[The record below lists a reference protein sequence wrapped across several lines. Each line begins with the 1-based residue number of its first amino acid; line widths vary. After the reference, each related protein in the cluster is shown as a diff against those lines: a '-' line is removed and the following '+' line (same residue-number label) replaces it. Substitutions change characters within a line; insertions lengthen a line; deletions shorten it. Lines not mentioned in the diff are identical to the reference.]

1 MAFPYLWRMKK
12 VTIKPQREASLQRFH
27 PWIFSGSIHSVE
39 KGTKNGDVISLINVK
54 GEKLAIG
61 HYFDGSIAVRI
72 LSFDG
77 HQTIEEI
84 LKTKIESAFDYR
96 KQLGLT
102 TNPQT
107 NVYRL
112 IHAEGDSLPGLIIDI
127 YGSTA
132 VIKCHTIGMY
142 QHLSLLTDIL
152 TGIYGDKLNIFDKS
166 SDLINEATDKNYI
179 KGSYIKEIW
188 LENGYQFEI
197 DWEKGQKTG
206 FFIDQRNNRAA
217 LQKYCQGKKVMN
229 LFSYSGGFSIYAQ
242 GAGAEKVVSVD
253 ASASANEI
261 CKRNFQLNFQSEHEA
276 ITADALDYIKEMSK
290 EFDVIILDPPA
301 FAKHLSAKHKA
312 IQAYKRINY
321 QAIRHIQSGG
331 ILFTFSCS
339 QVIDALTFRDTVVAA
354 GIEAGRTIRI
364 VQQLSQPEDHP
375 INLFHPES
383 NYLKGLVLWIE

>member
-1 MAFPYLWRMKK
+1 MYKK

-39 KGTKNGDVISLINVK
+39 KGTKNGDAVILINVK
-54 GEKLAIG
+54 GEKLAVG
-61 HYFDGSIAVRI
+61 HYFEGSIAVRV

-77 HQTIEEI
+77 DQSIEDI
-84 LKTKIESAFDYR
+84 LKDKLEKAYSYR
-96 KQLGLT
+96 RQLGLVDNPN
-102 TNPQT
+102 TNL
-107 NVYRL
+107 YRL
-112 IHAEGDSLPGLIIDI
+112 IHAEGDGLPGLIIDI
-127 YGSTA
+127 YGHTA
-132 VIKCHTIGMY
+132 VIQCHTVGMY
-142 QHLSLLTDIL
+142 QHLSCIEEVLVGL
-152 TGIYGDKLNIFDKS
+152 YGSEINIFDKS
-166 SDLINEATDKNYI
+166 SDLIQEAKEKNYI
-179 KGSYIKEIW
+179 RGSYQRENW
-188 LENGYQFEI
+188 VENGYQFDI

-206 FFIDQRNNRAA
+206 FFIDQRNNRKA
-217 LQKYCQGKKVMN
+217 LQAYCSGKKVMN

-242 GAGAEKVVSVD
+242 AAGAAKVVSVD

-261 CKRNFQLNFQSEHEA
+261 CKRNFKLNFNTEHEA
-276 ITADALDYIKEMSK
+276 ITADALDYMKDMSQ

-312 IQAYKRINY
+312 IQAYKRINL
-321 QAIRHIQSGG
+321 QAMRHIQQGG

-354 GIEAGRTIRI
+354 GIESGRTIRI

-383 NYLKGLVLWIE
+383 NYLKGLVLYVE

>member
-1 MAFPYLWRMKK
+1 MYKK

-39 KGTKNGDVISLINVK
+39 KGTKNGDAVILINVK
-54 GEKLAIG
+54 GEKLAVG
-61 HYFDGSIAVRI
+61 HYFEGSIAVRV

-77 HQTIEEI
+77 DQSIEDI
-84 LKTKIESAFDYR
+84 LKDKLEKAYSYR
-96 KQLGLT
+96 QQLGLVDNPN
-102 TNPQT
+102 TNL
-107 NVYRL
+107 YRL
-112 IHAEGDSLPGLIIDI
+112 IHAEGDGLPGLIIDI
-127 YGSTA
+127 YGHTA
-132 VIKCHTIGMY
+132 VIQCHTVGMY
-142 QHLSLLTDIL
+142 QHLICIEEVLVGL
-152 TGIYGDKLNIFDKS
+152 YGSEINIFDKS
-166 SDLINEATDKNYI
+166 SDLIQEAKEKNYI
-179 KGSYIKEIW
+179 RGSYQRENW
-188 LENGYQFEI
+188 VENGYQFDI

-206 FFIDQRNNRAA
+206 FFIDQRNNRKA
-217 LQKYCQGKKVMN
+217 LQAYCRGKKVMN

-242 GAGAEKVVSVD
+242 AAGAAKVVSVD

-261 CKRNFQLNFQSEHEA
+261 CKRNFKLNFNTEHEA
-276 ITADALDYIKEMSK
+276 ITADALDYMKDMSQ

-312 IQAYKRINY
+312 IQAYKRINL
-321 QAIRHIQSGG
+321 QAMRHIQKGG

-354 GIEAGRTIRI
+354 GIESGRTIRI

-383 NYLKGLVLWIE
+383 NYLKGLVLYIE

>member
-1 MAFPYLWRMKK
+1 LYKK

-39 KGTKNGDVISLINVK
+39 KGTKNGDAVILINVK
-54 GEKLAIG
+54 GEKLAVG
-61 HYFDGSIAVRI
+61 HYFEGSIAVRV

-77 HQTIEEI
+77 DQSIEDI
-84 LKTKIESAFDYR
+84 LKDKLEKAYSYR
-96 KQLGLT
+96 RQLGLVDNPN
-102 TNPQT
+102 TNL
-107 NVYRL
+107 YRL
-112 IHAEGDSLPGLIIDI
+112 IHAEGDGLPGLIIDI
-127 YGSTA
+127 YGHTA
-132 VIKCHTIGMY
+132 VIQCHTVGMY
-142 QHLSLLTDIL
+142 QHLSCIEEVLVGL
-152 TGIYGDKLNIFDKS
+152 YGSEINIFDKS
-166 SDLINEATDKNYI
+166 SDLIQEAKEKNYI
-179 KGSYIKEIW
+179 RGSYQRENW
-188 LENGYQFEI
+188 VENGYQFDI

-206 FFIDQRNNRAA
+206 FFIDQRNNRKA
-217 LQKYCQGKKVMN
+217 LQAYCSGKKVMN

-242 GAGAEKVVSVD
+242 AAGAAKVVSVD

-261 CKRNFQLNFQSEHEA
+261 CKRNFKLNFNTEHEA
-276 ITADALDYIKEMSK
+276 ITADALDYMKDMSQ

-312 IQAYKRINY
+312 IQAYKRINL
-321 QAIRHIQSGG
+321 QAMRHIQQGG

-354 GIEAGRTIRI
+354 GIESGRTIRI

-383 NYLKGLVLWIE
+383 NYLKGLVLYVE

>member
-1 MAFPYLWRMKK
+1 LYKK

-39 KGTKNGDVISLINVK
+39 KGTKNGDAVILINVK
-54 GEKLAIG
+54 GEKLAVG
-61 HYFDGSIAVRI
+61 HYFEGSIAVRV

-77 HQTIEEI
+77 DQTIEDI
-84 LKTKIESAFDYR
+84 LKDKLERAYNYR
-96 KQLGLT
+96 RQLGLVDNPN
-102 TNPQT
+102 TNL
-107 NVYRL
+107 YRL
-112 IHAEGDSLPGLIIDI
+112 IHAEGDGLPGLIIDI
-127 YGSTA
+127 YGRTA
-132 VIKCHTIGMY
+132 VIQCHTVGMY
-142 QHLSLLTDIL
+142 QHLICIEEVLVGL
-152 TGIYGDKLNIFDKS
+152 YGSEINIFDKS
-166 SDLINEATDKNYI
+166 SDLIQEAKEKNYI
-179 KGSYIKEIW
+179 RGSYQRENW
-188 LENGYQFEI
+188 VENGYQFDI

-206 FFIDQRNNRAA
+206 FFIDQRNNRKA
-217 LQKYCQGKKVMN
+217 LQAYCRGKKVMN

-242 GAGAEKVVSVD
+242 AAGAAKVVSVD

-261 CKRNFQLNFQSEHEA
+261 CKRNFKLNFNTEHEA
-276 ITADALDYIKEMSK
+276 ITADALDYMKDMSQ

-312 IQAYKRINY
+312 IQAYKRINL
-321 QAIRHIQSGG
+321 QAMRHIQKGG

-354 GIEAGRTIRI
+354 GIESGRTIRI

-383 NYLKGLVLWIE
+383 NYLKGLVLYVE

>member
-1 MAFPYLWRMKK
+1 MKK

-39 KGTKNGDVISLINVK
+39 KGTKNGDVIALVNVK
-54 GEKLAIG
+54 GEQLAVG
-61 HYFDGSIAVRI
+61 HYFEGSIAVRI
-72 LSFDG
+72 LSFQG
-77 HQTIEEI
+77 HESIEDI
-84 LKTKIESAFDYR
+84 LASKIKRAYAYR
-96 KQLGLT
+96 KQLGLLDNPK
-102 TNPQT
+102 TNI
-107 NVYRL
+107 YRL
-112 IHAEGDSLPGLIIDI
+112 IHAEGDGLPGLIIDI

-132 VIKCHTIGMY
+132 VLQCHTVGMY
-142 QHLSLLTDIL
+142 RHLALLKEIL
-152 TGIYGDKLNIFDKS
+152 TSLYGKHLNIYDKS
-166 SDLINEATDKNYI
+166 SDLISEAEDKGYI
-179 KGSYIKEIW
+179 QGCYTQENW

-229 LFSYSGGFSIYAQ
+229 LFSYSGGFSVYAH
-242 GAGAEKVVSVD
+242 ASGAEKVVSID
-253 ASASANEI
+253 ASANANAI
-261 CKRNFQLNFQSEHEA
+261 CQRNFQLNFQTEHEA
-276 ITADALDYIKEMSK
+276 ITADALDYMKAMSH
-290 EFDVIILDPPA
+290 EFDVIVLDPPA

-321 QAIRHIQSGG
+321 LAFKHIQPGG

-383 NYLKGLVLWIE
+383 NYLKGLVLHVE

>member
-1 MAFPYLWRMKK
+1 LYKK

-39 KGTKNGDVISLINVK
+39 KGTKNGDAVILINVK
-54 GEKLAIG
+54 GEKLAVG
-61 HYFDGSIAVRI
+61 HYFEGSIAVRV

-77 HQTIEEI
+77 DQSIEDI
-84 LKTKIESAFDYR
+84 LKDKLEKAYSYR
-96 KQLGLT
+96 RQLGLVDNPN
-102 TNPQT
+102 TNL
-107 NVYRL
+107 YRL
-112 IHAEGDSLPGLIIDI
+112 IHAEGDGLPGLIIDI
-127 YGSTA
+127 YGHTA
-132 VIKCHTIGMY
+132 VIQCHTVGMY
-142 QHLSLLTDIL
+142 QHLSCIEEVLVGL
-152 TGIYGDKLNIFDKS
+152 YGSEINIFDKS
-166 SDLINEATDKNYI
+166 SDLIQEAKEKNYI
-179 KGSYIKEIW
+179 RGSYQRENW
-188 LENGYQFEI
+188 VENGYQFDI

-206 FFIDQRNNRAA
+206 FFIDQRNNRKA
-217 LQKYCQGKKVMN
+217 LQAYCHGKKVMN

-242 GAGAEKVVSVD
+242 AAGAAKVVSVD

-261 CKRNFQLNFQSEHEA
+261 CKRNFKLNFNTEHEA
-276 ITADALDYIKEMSK
+276 ITADALDYMKDMSQ

-312 IQAYKRINY
+312 IQAYKRINL
-321 QAIRHIQSGG
+321 QAMRHIQQGG

-354 GIEAGRTIRI
+354 GIESGRTIRI

-383 NYLKGLVLWIE
+383 NYLKGLVLYVE